1 MELNKEIVSD
11 VGRFNPIITKAGD
24 PLSVGFKTVDENML
38 QKISDFMPEIN
49 RAVSAFSKTNS
60 QTTSSLMTLTMLES
74 GPYRVLRQILAQIE
88 KKRVAL
94 KEVSYKLEKKK
105 LDYMILEKE
114 ITSSS
119 DINLSWN
126 KKILSLNKMASDIVD
141 ATVNVEA
148 CIKEIGAY
156 QERYKEVCKNNNI
169 PDNWDEVDFE
179 RAEIEHHIKC
189 IFRNAV
195 RDRLQGP
202 CNVGT
207 MEYMEQFGINPI
219 TAYALVDNYI
229 RDIKSMIGKEGK
241 GADINAHYIF
251 FDSMYDLF
259 KDEYKK
265 AMNRIGLDSITH
277 AEYLMKEN
285 K

>member
-1 MELNKEIVSD
+1 
-11 VGRFNPIITKAGD
+11 
-24 PLSVGFKTVDENML
+24 
-38 QKISDFMPEIN
+38 
-49 RAVSAFSKTNS
+49 
-60 QTTSSLMTLTMLES
+60 
-74 GPYRVLRQILAQIE
+74 
-88 KKRVAL
+88 
-94 KEVSYKLEKKK
+94 LEKKK
-105 LDYMILEKE
+105 LDYMALEKE
-114 ITSSS
+114 LSEYNS
-119 DINLSWN
+119 DNNDYSFD
-126 KKILSLNKMASDIVD
+126 KKTLHLNKLASDIVD
-141 ATVNVEA
+141 ASVNVEN

-156 QERYKEVCKNNNI
+156 VERYKEVMKNNDI

-241 GADINAHYIF
+241 GADINAHYNF

>member
-1 MELNKEIVSD
+1 
-11 VGRFNPIITKAGD
+11 
-24 PLSVGFKTVDENML
+24 
-38 QKISDFMPEIN
+38 
-49 RAVSAFSKTNS
+49 
-60 QTTSSLMTLTMLES
+60 MLES

-88 KKRVAL
+88 KKRSAL
-94 KEVSYKLEKKK
+94 KEVAYKLEKKK
-105 LDYMILEKE
+105 LDYMILDKVQSEVPG
-114 ITSSS
+114 T
-119 DINLSWN
+119 DIDLKWN
-126 KKILSLNKMASDIVD
+126 KRELTLNKMASDIVD

-169 PDNWDEVDFE
+169 PDNWDEADFE
-179 RAEIEHHIKC
+179 AGEVEHHIKC

-195 RDRLQGP
+195 RDKLQGA
-202 CNVGT
+202 CNMGT

-229 RDIKSMIGKEGK
+229 NDIKSMIGKEGK
-241 GADINAHYIF
+241 GADINAHYNF

-265 AMNRIGLDSITH
+265 AMSRIGLDSITH